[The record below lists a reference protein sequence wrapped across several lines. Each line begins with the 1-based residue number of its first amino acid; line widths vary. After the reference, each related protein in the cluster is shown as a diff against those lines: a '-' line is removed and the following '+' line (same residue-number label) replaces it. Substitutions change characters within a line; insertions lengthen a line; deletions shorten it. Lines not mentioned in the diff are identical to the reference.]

1 MDSGTEEL
9 ERAAAAL
16 EASGNYRVLRRLKPR
31 EQFCVDDGCVKR
43 IGIVLDCETTGLDP
57 ARDEIIEI
65 GMVKFEFAS
74 DGRIF
79 RVLDIFDRL
88 RQPSGPIPREITE
101 LTGITDVMVAGQ
113 TIDPADVAAFIDPA
127 AVVIA
132 HNAGFDRK
140 FCERFSSC
148 FTTRA
153 WACTVTEVEW
163 RREGYE
169 GSRLGYLLMGA
180 GLFHDGHR
188 AIEDCRALMEILALP
203 LPRSGEATL
212 KRLLDTAR
220 KATVRIFAEN
230 SPFDMKDILRGR
242 GYRWNP
248 GDDGKPRCWWRDV
261 SEDLVE
267 AELAFL
273 RTEIYRRDAD
283 IPTVRITAFDRFSER
298 V

>member
-1 MDSGTEEL
+1 MSNADEL
-9 ERAAAAL
+9 EQAAATL
-16 EASGNYRVLRRLKPR
+16 EASGDYRVLRRLKPR
-31 EQFCVDDGCVKR
+31 EHFCEDDGCVKR

-57 ARDEIIEI
+57 THDEIIEL
-65 GMVKFEFAS
+65 GMMKFEFAA

-79 RVLDIFDRL
+79 RVLDSFGRL
-88 RQPSGPIPREITE
+88 RQPTCPIPREITE
-101 LTGITDVMVAGQ
+101 LTGITDSMVAGQ

-140 FCERFSSC
+140 FCERFSDC

-153 WACTVTEVEW
+153 WACSVREVDW

-169 GSRLGYLLMGA
+169 GSRLGYLLMGT

-188 AIEDCRALMEILALP
+188 AVEDCRALLEVLALP
-203 LPRSGEATL
+203 LPKSGEAAL

-230 SPFDMKDILRGR
+230 SPFDMKEILRAR

-248 GDDGKPRCWWRDV
+248 GDHGKPRCWWLDV
-261 SEDLVE
+261 SEDLAE
-267 AELAFL
+267 GELAFL
-273 RTEIYRRDAD
+273 RKEIYRRDAD
-283 IPTVRITAFDRFSER
+283 IPTTRITTFDRHSER